1 MELEKIINNRDL
13 DITMSEKIDQ
23 LDGDP
28 FALSD
33 DSQLFAEIFV
43 MDEFKF
49 LRFKMLGPLKIE
61 SLEGCQLIFVGDKAE
76 LEMESDSI
84 EIKTDYSRKMKIG
97 ITELDVDLDEELVDV
112 IENKNISSVQI
123 VIKKSNLNF
132 RITNQKLLQTII
144 NIEE

>member
-13 DITMSEKIDQ
+13 DITMSENIDQ

-33 DSQLFAEIFV
+33 DAQLFAEIFV

-49 LRFKMLGPLKIE
+49 LRFKILGPLKIE
-61 SLEGCQLIFVGDKAE
+61 SLEGCQLLFVSDEAE

-97 ITELDVDLDEELVDV
+97 ITELDLDLDEDLADM
-112 IENKNISSVQI
+112 IENKNINSLQI
-123 VIKKSNLNF
+123 AIKKSKLNF

-144 NIEE
+144 NIED

>member
-33 DSQLFAEIFV
+33 DAQLFAEIFV

-49 LRFKMLGPLKIE
+49 LRFKILGPLKTE
-61 SLEGCQLIFVGDKAE
+61 SLEGCQLLFVGDETA

-97 ITELDVDLDEELVDV
+97 ITELDVDLDEELVDM
-112 IENKNISSVQI
+112 IENKNIRSVQI

-132 RITNQKLLQTII
+132 RISNQKLLQTII

>member
-33 DSQLFAEIFV
+33 DAQLFAEIFV

-49 LRFKMLGPLKIE
+49 LRFKILGPLKIE
-61 SLEGCQLIFVGDKAE
+61 SLEGCQLLFVGDETA